1 MASYGIPTQYMHG
14 TNREACLE
22 RAVQVRARDLDER
35 LHLLLLD
42 LTLRTAYQEEAIAK
56 ELNKLTS
63 KLQELLAAA
72 AEQVGRVAVLHAGIG
87 SDRPMPHACVGAPS
101 CLQLSVCVPLRQC
114 CWCFTLPVVH
124 DRYCKGDTTA
134 KCMWWSA
141 MYQCG

>member
-1 MASYGIPTQYMHG
+1 MVSYGIPTQYMHG

-42 LTLRTAYQEEAIAK
+42 LTLRTAYQEEAIAE

-72 AEQVGRVAVLHAGIG
+72 AEQVGRVAVQHAGIG
-87 SDRPMPHACVGAPS
+87 SDRPTPHACEWVHPAVYS
-101 CLQLSVCVPLRQC
+101 CQCVYLSDNAAGVVICQ
-114 CWCFTLPVVH
+114 WCMT
-124 DRYCKGDTTA
+124 GTA
-134 KCMWWSA
+134 
-141 MYQCG
+141 